1 MCQNEYFNWL
11 LIFEVLYTFKLESIC
26 RVVSLFTLIHLYLG
40 QANKKTKKQ
49 TKINKIQPCMKQ
61 GWKVWKTNAR

>member
-40 QANKKTKKQ
+40 QANKKANKQKKIG
-49 TKINKIQPCMKQ
+49 KK
-61 GWKVWKTNAR
+61 